1 MPARSHDTTPRRHSS
16 RRADTPSSNRGHGTP
31 ARRPSRR
38 EDSPPPSLT
47 QGDNTEDISDGN
59 LSSSVEV
66 SEDPEKVAKDNLENN
81 FSALDNDLGLD
92 DTVAGMATPTEDILD
107 DTINQESDSESD
119 SDKHFKRSKRHH
131 LRNQVLYFSFV
142 NVTSDQLLCCLF
154 DNSNSTLNVQL
165 SKFAT
170 TIISNLFPI
179 YNGFYF
185 PDSSEMLKTQQ
196 QGEEVRSDLNAMVI
210 MKMNYTSCEINLQ
223 IILVLHVVTNFF
235 CMALIINAYFISIMT
250 VMCMMNGGGVL
261 YYNILFYKV
270 TCYVN
275 ILQLRSWACRPA
287 PEARVDH
294 STPTPFPPLS
304 LLLHY
309 WTYFLPLIFGLA
321 RQKRYLD
328 SETSLV
334 MDCNDFIAHVS
345 FDNYLSY

>member
-1 MPARSHDTTPRRHSS
+1 M
-16 RRADTPSSNRGHGTP
+16 
-31 ARRPSRR
+31 
-38 EDSPPPSLT
+38 
-47 QGDNTEDISDGN
+47 
-59 LSSSVEV
+59 
-66 SEDPEKVAKDNLENN
+66 
-81 FSALDNDLGLD
+81 
-92 DTVAGMATPTEDILD
+92 
-107 DTINQESDSESD
+107 
-119 SDKHFKRSKRHH
+119 
-131 LRNQVLYFSFV
+131 
-142 NVTSDQLLCCLF
+142 TSDLFHDQLFRCLF
-154 DNSNSTLNVQL
+154 DINNSISNEQL
-165 SKFAT
+165 LKLT
-170 TIISNLFPI
+170 TISISNLCPI

-196 QGEEVRSDLNAMVI
+196 QGKEVRSDLNAMVI

-223 IILVLHVVTNFF
+223 IILVLHVVTNFL
-235 CMALIINAYFISIMT
+235 CMASIINAYFIPIMT
-250 VMCMMNGGGVL
+250 VMCMMKGGGVL
-261 YYNILFYKV
+261 YYNNLFYEV

-334 MDCNDFIAHVS
+334 MDCNDLIAHVS